1 MTRIFPALDTS
12 IEQLIPYF
20 VQRPRHN
27 NQRAEFG
34 FSFTPKRYLTA
45 DRGQWEASASF
56 AGQQW
61 ACYGDSI
68 EEVAYQLAC
77 LIHEHSA

>member
-1 MTRIFPALDTS
+1 MTDIFPALDTS

-20 VQRPRHN
+20 EQRPRHY

-34 FSFTPKRYLTA
+34 FSFTPKIYLTA

-56 AGQQW
+56 AGQKW
-61 ACYGDSI
+61 ACYGNSI
-68 EEVAYQLAC
+68 EEVAHQLVC
-77 LIHEHSA
+77 LIQEHGG